1 MRVVIK
7 KISSLS
13 FFLIIIVFSIS
24 SQTVGLVLS
33 GGGAKGLA
41 HIGVIRA
48 LEENNIPIDYVVG
61 TSIGAIVGG
70 LYAIGLSPDEMEA
83 MFKDEKFYNY
93 YKGLIPENHFYYFKT
108 QEKDASAFR
117 FGITKRDSS
126 ISIVLPTNLVATQP
140 MDFGI
145 LEYFAQYSA
154 GANNDFDSLFVPYR
168 CVASDI
174 YQNRQVVFQKGDL
187 GSAIRASMTFP
198 LYFKPVEIDSVLY
211 FDGGIYNNFPVDVMR
226 NEFDPDFIVGVVV
239 TSNSEKPDPDNLML
253 QIENLVM
260 GEEKEYIV
268 PTDEGITIKIDFE
281 DISLLDFHKVDELVL
296 KGYDA
301 CNLVID
307 SIRQRFPERRQNQE
321 ELLADRKIYKER
333 LPAFMFDKV
342 YIKGLDNFEKEYV
355 NNVFK
360 RKSDKLNLRQLESE
374 YYKLISDFQIERAT
388 PLARYNDTT
397 GFFDVFLDIQK
408 EKRMDV
414 FFGAGISTGY
424 SNNGFVGANY
434 KILNRMS
441 ILLNSNLYFGRFYNS
456 FHLSGRFDLP
466 FYFPLALDVAAN
478 LNRYDFFKGNSRW
491 LSLDFR
497 QPYIVNFET
506 NTRADIFTP
515 LNRFSVIKAGY
526 AAGFNNLDYYQISNF
541 LQTDTTDFTGFTYSS
556 AHLSMVRNNHN
567 FKQYPNK
574 GANNFASFRYVFGT
588 ESNIPGSTTDAE
600 TSYTNE
606 MSWMQ
611 FHLLSD
617 SYSSISKHFTLGIY
631 AEIMLTNKPLFRNYF
646 SSILSAPAF
655 APTPHS
661 KTLFLTN
668 YRANTFMAVGI
679 KPIIMFTDRLNLR
692 IEAYAFIP
700 YQKILKEEPWERV
713 YLAHYSEPFSYIH
726 LMGTA
731 ALVYNSPVGPLSF
744 SVNYYE
750 TESIRLYY
758 MLHLGYIIFNKKGFD
773 Y

>member
-1 MRVVIK
+1 MK
-7 KISSLS
+7 NMLFPL
-13 FFLIIIVFSIS
+13 FFLLLTGFSLS

-48 LEENNIPIDYVVG
+48 LEENNIPIDYIVG

-70 LYAIGLSPDEMEA
+70 LYASGLSPDEMEA
-83 MFKDEKFYNY
+83 MFKEERFYNY
-93 YKGLIPENHFYYFKT
+93 YKGLIPEKHFYYFKT
-108 QEKDASAFR
+108 LTTDASAFR
-117 FGITKRDSS
+117 FGLTRRDSS

-145 LEYFAQYSA
+145 LEYFAKYTA
-154 GANNDFDSLFVPYR
+154 GANNDFDCLFVPFR

-174 YQNRQVVFQKGDL
+174 YRNREVIFRDGDL

-226 NEFDPDFIVGVVV
+226 NEFNPDFIMGVVV
-239 TSNSEKPDPDNLML
+239 TNYSHKPDADNLMR

-260 GEEKEYIV
+260 GEEKEYVV
-268 PTDEGITIKIDFE
+268 PPEEGITLKIDFGN
-281 DISLLDFHKVDELVL
+281 ISLLDFHKADELIL
-296 KGYDA
+296 TGYDA
-301 CNLVID
+301 CNLIID
-307 SIRQRFPERRQNQE
+307 SIQNRLPVRRRNPD
-321 ELLADRKIYKER
+321 ELQSNRKLYQER
-333 LPAFMFDKV
+333 LPFLLFDKV
-342 YIKGLDNFEKEYV
+342 YIKGLDNFEKDYV
-355 NNVFK
+355 NHVFK
-360 RKSDKLNLRQLESE
+360 RQSDKLNLKQLESE

-388 PLARYNDTT
+388 PFARYNDTT

-424 SNNGFVGANY
+424 SNNGFVGVNY

-456 FHLSGRFDLP
+456 FHISGRFDFP
-466 FYFPLALDVAAN
+466 FYFPLALEISAN
-478 LNRYDFFKGNSRW
+478 INRYDFYKGNSRW

-506 NTRADIFTP
+506 NSRADIFTP
-515 LNRFSVIKAGY
+515 LSRYSIIKAGF
-526 AAGFNNLDYYQISNF
+526 AAGFNNLDYYQVSNF
-541 LQTDTTDFTGFTYSS
+541 LQTDTADFTGFSYTT
-556 AHLSMVRNNHN
+556 AHLSIVRNNLN
-567 FKQYPNK
+567 YKQYPNK
-574 GANNFASFRYVFGT
+574 GVHNLVSFRYVFGT
-588 ESNIPGSTTDAE
+588 ESNIPGSTTAVE
-600 TSYTNE
+600 SLFTHE

-617 SYSSISKHFTLGIY
+617 SYNKLSKHFTFGLH
-631 AEIMLTNKPLFRNYF
+631 AELMLTNKRLFRNYY
-646 SSILSAPAF
+646 SSLLSAPAF
-655 APTPHS
+655 TPTPNS
-661 KTLFLTN
+661 KTLFIPN
-668 YRANTFMAVGI
+668 YRANTYLAVGI
-679 KPIIMFTDRLNLR
+679 KPIIMFTDRFNLR
-692 IEAYAFIP
+692 LEAYAFVP
-700 YQKILKEEPWERV
+700 YQKILKEEPWDRV
-713 YLAHYSEPFSYIH
+713 YKAYYSEPFSYIH
-726 LMGTA
+726 LMGSA

-758 MLHLGYIIFNKKGFD
+758 MVHLGYIIFNKTGFD

>member
-1 MRVVIK
+1 MIK
-7 KISSLS
+7 KIFSLS
-13 FFLIIIVFSIS
+13 VLLIIGVFELS
-24 SQTVGLVLS
+24 SQSVGLVLS
-33 GGGAKGLA
+33 GGGAKGMA

-61 TSIGAIVGG
+61 TSIGAIIGG
-70 LYAIGLSPDEMEA
+70 LYATGHSPDEMEA

-108 QEKDASAFR
+108 LNTDASAFR
-117 FGITKRDSS
+117 FGLTRRDSS

-145 LEYFAQYSA
+145 MEYFAKFTA
-154 GANNDFDSLFVPYR
+154 GANNNFDSLFVPYR

-174 YQNRQVVFQKGDL
+174 YRNREVVFRDGDL

-226 NEFDPDFIVGVVV
+226 KEFDPDFIVGVVV

-281 DISLLDFHKVDELVL
+281 NISLLDFHKVDELVL

-307 SIRQRFPERRQNQE
+307 SISQRFPKRRQNQE
-321 ELLADRKIYKER
+321 DLLANRKLYKER
-333 LPAFMFDKV
+333 LPALMFDKV
-342 YIKGLDNFEKEYV
+342 YIKGLDNYEKEYV
-355 NNVFK
+355 NHVFK
-360 RKSDKLNLRQLESE
+360 RQTDKLNLKQLESE
-374 YYKLISDFQIERAT
+374 YYKLISDFQIERST

-397 GFFDVFLDIQK
+397 GYFDVFLDVQK

-424 SNNGFVGANY
+424 FNNGFVGLNY

-456 FHLSGRFDLP
+456 FHIAGRFDFP
-466 FYFPLALDVAAN
+466 FYFPLALDVSAN
-478 LNRYDFFKGNSRW
+478 INRYDYYKGNSRW

-497 QPYIVNFET
+497 QSYIVNFET

-515 LNRFSVIKAGY
+515 LKRFSIIKTGF
-526 AAGFNNLDYYQISNF
+526 AAGFNNLNYYQISNF
-541 LQTDTTDFTGFTYSS
+541 LQTDTTDFTGFSYTT
-556 AHLSMVRNNHN
+556 AHLSIIRDNLN

-574 GANNFASFRYVFGT
+574 GARNIASFRYVFGN
-588 ESNIPGSTTDAE
+588 ESNTPGSTTDLE
-600 TSYTNE
+600 TAFTHE

-611 FHLLSD
+611 FNLLSD
-617 SYSSISKHFTLGIY
+617 SYYNISEKFTLGFY
-631 AEIMLTNKPLFRNYF
+631 AEIMLTNKPLFRNYI
-646 SSILSAPAF
+646 SSLLSAPAF
-655 APTPHS
+655 TPNPHS
-661 KTLFLTN
+661 KTLFMPN
-668 YRANTFMAVGI
+668 YRANTYMAFGI
-679 KPIIMFTDRLNLR
+679 KPIITFTDRVNLR
-692 IEAYAFIP
+692 LEAYAFVP
-700 YQKILKEEPWERV
+700 YQKILKEEPYDRV
-713 YLAHYSEPFSYIH
+713 YKAYYSEPFSYIH
-726 LMGTA
+726 LMGSA

-758 MLHLGYIIFNKKGFD
+758 MVHFGYIIFNKKGFD

>member
-1 MRVVIK
+1 MRGLIR
-7 KISSLS
+7 KIFFPSV
-13 FFLIIIVFSIS
+13 FLILLGLNAS

-48 LEENNIPIDYVVG
+48 LEENNIPIDYIVG

-70 LYAIGLSPDEMEA
+70 LYASGLSPDEMEA
-83 MFKDEKFYNY
+83 MFKEERFYNY
-93 YKGLIPENHFYYFKT
+93 YKGLIPEKHFYYFKT
-108 QEKDASAFR
+108 LTSDASAFR
-117 FGITKRDSS
+117 FGLTRRDSS
-126 ISIVLPTNLVATQP
+126 ISIVLPTNLVPTQP

-145 LEYFAQYSA
+145 LEYFAKYTA
-154 GANNDFDSLFVPYR
+154 GANNDFDSLFVPFR

-174 YQNRQVVFQKGDL
+174 YRNKQVIFKNGDL

-198 LYFKPVEIDSVLY
+198 LYFKPVEIDSVLF

-268 PTDEGITIKIDFE
+268 PYDEGVTIKIDFE
-281 DISLLDFHKVDELVL
+281 NMSLLDFHKADELVM

-301 CNLVID
+301 CNSVMD
-307 SIRQRFPERRQNQE
+307 SIKQRYPYRRQNNE
-321 ELLADRKIYKER
+321 ELIAKRKLYQEN
-333 LPAFMFDKV
+333 LPFLLFDKV
-342 YIKGLDNFEKEYV
+342 YIKGLDKKQTEYV
-355 NNVFK
+355 NRIFK
-360 RKSDKLNLRQLESE
+360 RKSDKLNLKQLESE

-388 PLARYNDTT
+388 PFARYNDTT
-397 GFFDVFLDIQK
+397 GFFDVFLDVQK

-424 SNNGFVGANY
+424 SNNGFVGVNY

-456 FHLSGRFDLP
+456 FHLAGRFDFP
-466 FYFPLALDVAAN
+466 FYFPLAVDVSAN
-478 LNRYDFFKGNSRW
+478 LNRYDFYKGSSPW

-506 NTRADIFTP
+506 NSRVDVFTP
-515 LNRFSVIKAGY
+515 INRFSILKVGY
-526 AAGFNNLDYYQISNF
+526 AAGFTNLDYYQVSNF
-541 LQTDTTDFTGFTYSS
+541 LQTDTTDFTGFTYST
-556 AHLSMVRNNHN
+556 AHFSIVRNNHN
-567 FKQYPNK
+567 YKQYPNK
-574 GANNFASFRYVFGT
+574 GVRNLFSFRYVFGNET
-588 ESNIPGSTTDAE
+588 NTPGSTTAAE
-600 TSYTNE
+600 TPFTNE
-606 MSWMQ
+606 MSWTQ
-611 FHLLSD
+611 FQLLSD
-617 SYSSISKHFTLGIY
+617 SYSRVSKHFTVGLY
-631 AEIMLTNKPLFRNYF
+631 AELMLTNKPLFRNYF
-646 SSILSAPAF
+646 SSLFSAPAF
-655 APTPHS
+655 TPTPHS
-661 KTLFLTN
+661 KTLFLPN
-668 YRANTFMAVGI
+668 YRANTYMAVGI

-692 IEAYAFIP
+692 IEAYAFVP
-700 YQKILKEEPWERV
+700 YQKILKEEPWDRV
-713 YLAHYSEPFSYIH
+713 YLAHYSEPFSYLH

-731 ALVYNSPVGPLSF
+731 ALVYNSPIGPLSF

-758 MLHLGYIIFNKKGFD
+758 MVHLGYIIFNKTGFD